1 MRRPQITD
9 EDCRSCGA
17 CCRGS
22 YDDDSGWADCTVDD
36 VKRMSRAARERLVPL
51 RHGLAWR
58 SAHLA
63 TPASVTEQWGKLCD
77 FLRGTPGKRVSCP
90 IYQTRPKVCRD
101 FKPGSRNCVDAR
113 RELGLST

>member
-1 MRRPQITD
+1 MARRQINA

-22 YDDDSGWADCTVDD
+22 YDDDSGWADCSVED
-36 VKRMSRAARERLVPL
+36 VLRMSRAVRARLVPL
-51 RHGLAWR
+51 HHGLAWH

-63 TPASVTEQWGKLCD
+63 TPASVTEMWGKLCD
-77 FLRGTPGKRVSCP
+77 FLRGTPGKRVSCR

-101 FKPGSRNCVDAR
+101 FKPGSRSCIDAR
-113 RELGLST
+113 LELNLPT